1 MEDGLVS
8 RGSSGWLRSLWE
20 RYKLR
25 RFRRSFRKGAK
36 LTRFIARD
44 VRRDIEVLDDS
55 RASEGIVVA
64 KVRTMNVLYAAKGL
78 AEEPEFG
85 EPEIVSLSNAWE
97 WNGPHW
103 GGRDEP
109 GRTPVPLNQIDPPKS
124 EIG

>member
-8 RGSSGWLRSLWE
+8 RGSSGWLRSLRE

-25 RFRRSFRKGAK
+25 RFRRLFRKGEK
-36 LTRFIARD
+36 LTRFIAPD
-44 VRRDIEVLDDS
+44 IRRDIEVLDDS

-78 AEEPEFG
+78 AEESEFG
-85 EPEIVSLSNAWE
+85 APEIVSFSNAWK
-97 WNGPHW
+97 WDGPHW
-103 GGRDEP
+103 GGTDEP
-109 GRTPVPLNQIDPPKS
+109 ERTSVPLDQMNPSKS